1 MKEDK
6 WKDPYA
12 FVQKGSDLLCTVYE
26 RRERKGPLCTRADR
40 IEPLFYSVR

>member
-26 RRERKGPLCTRADR
+26 RRELAQTESDLCSIVSAN
-40 IEPLFYSVR
+40 SVRS